1 MNEPTVP
8 NSEINHQ
15 YSKSVE
21 FENDFRSYVN
31 DYISSDIQ
39 YFSFLRPINEV
50 QIARFFAR
58 NKDYYNVFKSCNVGS
73 KTDSWCGKCPKCL
86 FTWIIMSPFIPENK
100 LIGIFG
106 KDLLKDNE
114 LLPVLRQ
121 LKGDVE
127 VKPFECV
134 GTVEEVNAC
143 LKFSQQPQ
151 SLMNLL
157 GQYDEVNNLPKHFET
172 ILKDNL

>member
-1 MNEPTVP
+1 
-8 NSEINHQ
+8 
-15 YSKSVE
+15 
-21 FENDFRSYVN
+21 
-31 DYISSDIQ
+31 
-39 YFSFLRPINEV
+39 
-50 QIARFFAR
+50 
-58 NKDYYNVFKSCNVGS
+58 
-73 KTDSWCGKCPKCL
+73 
-86 FTWIIMSPFIPENK
+86 MSPFIPENK